1 MELITSLSKLLNG
14 LITKKVKEDI
24 GKDVSFDV
32 DTTKYGILINVKGNL
47 PEIVRNPNS
56 DGWDPERYLDPKR
69 MIKTM
74 LWQAIKYIGGAT
86 DFNVTMRFNDSV
98 SSESVYQERNTSKDW
113 SDFKEDTKTKD
124 GEKKPPTKF
133 ILTHGGAYATSKR
146 SGISYPVFFNGNL
159 DIDGGFHLSDIEE
172 HDWWES
178 LDEDD
183 KEELYS
189 VFG

>member
-69 MIKTM
+69 IIKSM

-113 SDFKEDTKTKD
+113 TDFKEDTKTKD
-124 GEKKPPTKF
+124 GEIKPPTKF

-172 HDWWES
+172 PDWWES

>member
-1 MELITSLSKLLNG
+1 MF
-14 LITKKVKEDI
+14 
-24 GKDVSFDV
+24 SFDV

-69 MIKTM
+69 MVKSM

-113 SDFKEDTKTKD
+113 TDFKEDTKTKD

-146 SGISYPVFFNGNL
+146 SGISYPVFLNGNL

-172 HDWWES
+172 PDWWES

>member
-1 MELITSLSKLLNG
+1 MELVTSLSKLLNG

-69 MIKTM
+69 MIKSM

-133 ILTHGGAYATSKR
+133 ILTHGGAYAISKR
-146 SGISYPVFFNGNL
+146 SGISYPVITNGNL
-159 DIDGGFHLSDIEE
+159 DTDGGYHLSDIEVPE
-172 HDWWES
+172 WWES

>member
-69 MIKTM
+69 IIKSM

-113 SDFKEDTKTKD
+113 TDFKEDTKTKD
-124 GEKKPPTKF
+124 GEIKPPTKF

-146 SGISYPVFFNGNL
+146 SGISYPVFLNGNL

-172 HDWWES
+172 PDWWES

>member
-69 MIKTM
+69 IIKSM

-113 SDFKEDTKTKD
+113 TDFKEDTKTKD

-146 SGISYPVFFNGNL
+146 SGISYPVFLNGNL

-172 HDWWES
+172 PDWWES

>member
-113 SDFKEDTKTKD
+113 TDFKEDTKTKD

-172 HDWWES
+172 PDWWES